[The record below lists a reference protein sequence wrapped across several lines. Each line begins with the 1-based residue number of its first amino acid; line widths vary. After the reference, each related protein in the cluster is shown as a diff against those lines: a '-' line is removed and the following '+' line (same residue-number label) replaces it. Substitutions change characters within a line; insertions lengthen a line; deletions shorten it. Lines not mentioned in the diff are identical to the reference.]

1 MKLCYIEDFMGGII
15 CYENQKEYFLLLDN
29 SSKICF
35 EGAREEMEIYL
46 GHEITEDNISYVR
59 GI

>member
-1 MKLCYIEDFMGGII
+1 MKLCYMEDFIGGTI
-15 CYENQKEYFLLLDN
+15 CYENQKEYFLLMDD

-35 EGAREEMEIYL
+35 EGTKEEMEVYL
-46 GHEITEDNISYVR
+46 GYEITEDNISYVR